1 MHILIFLIR
10 STYSQEFTELDL
22 LEIRLKMDLVT
33 ETLYDIIC
41 PIIERMFQ
49 VNSKCVMM
57 VLEIPQYFNYMLYKN
72 NVSVSI

>member
-41 PIIERMFQ
+41 LIIERMFQ